1 MPVKVVKRGGK
12 YRLVEP
18 SGRIAKTHLG
28 HAMDG
33 GGSKSKAVRV
43 RQAAHINQ
51 ALREK
56 GRI

>member
-1 MPVKVVKRGGK
+1 MPVKVALRKGK

-33 GGSKSKAVRV
+33 GGSKSRAKRD

>member
-1 MPVKVVKRGGK
+1 MPVKVVKRAGK

-18 SGRIAKTHLG
+18 SGHIAKTRLG

-33 GGSKSKAVRV
+33 GGSKSKAIRA

-51 ALREK
+51 ALRES